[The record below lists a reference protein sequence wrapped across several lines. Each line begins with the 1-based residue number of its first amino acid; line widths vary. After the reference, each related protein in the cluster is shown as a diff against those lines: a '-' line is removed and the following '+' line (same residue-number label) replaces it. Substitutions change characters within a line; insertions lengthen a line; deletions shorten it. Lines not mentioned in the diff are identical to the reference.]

1 MGALLGL
8 ALVAACEP
16 RVELKPGDPELVRA
30 ARQIF
35 DTRCANCHG
44 PHGRGDGPAGRG
56 LSPRP
61 RDFGDPAWQASVDDD
76 RLRRVIVGGG
86 AAVGLSAHM
95 QANPD
100 LEGSPV
106 LVGELIRLV
115 RACAPGQDSKGMS
128 ERAGENARAAP
139 SP

>member
-1 MGALLGL
+1 MGAILGL

-61 RDFGDPAWQASVDDD
+61 RDFGDPAWQATVDDD
-76 RLRRVIVGGG
+76 RLRRVIIGGG

-106 LVGELIRLV
+106 LVGELIRIV
-115 RACAPGQDSKGMS
+115 RACAQGQDSKGMS
-128 ERAGENARAAP
+128 EQTGAA
-139 SP
+139 SPGSVTP